1 MEIIS
6 SIIKYSL
13 LGLILIPLM
22 LIHQKVLYKEE
33 KQVNWKVVFIVY
45 IVMVVI
51 FVLNDIFDF
60 VDFPN

>member
-45 IVMVVI
+45 IVMVAI

-60 VDFPN
+60 VDLP

>member
-45 IVMVVI
+45 IVMVAI

-60 VDFPN
+60 VDLPN